1 MFFIITFAIMLIKRS
16 CFEKLVGAL
25 QTMPVVALLGPR
37 QVGKTTL
44 AHAIPGALSKPATYI
59 DLELDSDYNKL
70 SDPESY
76 LSRFSEELLIID
88 EVQRI
93 PDLFRILRG
102 LVDIRKRA
110 GERTGQFLLLG
121 SASRD
126 LLQQSSESLA
136 GRIRYLELTPFTV
149 GEVRQT
155 DPLGFN
161 LEKLWFRGG
170 FPDSYISLS
179 DAESWNWRSDFIA
192 TYVERDIP
200 LMGPNIPSTKLRR
213 FWTMLAHYHGQ
224 QVVFSELGRSLEVSH
239 TTARN
244 YLDTLTDFY
253 MARQLQPW
261 SGNTRKRLVKSP
273 KVYLRDSG
281 LLHRLLNISDFEAL
295 LGNPIVGA
303 SWEGFVIENIIQQID
318 DRWQFSY
325 YRSSGQ
331 AEIDLVLE
339 TPQQETWAIEIKRS
353 SAPRPGRGFH
363 EACAD
368 IGAHR
373 KFVVY
378 SGKERYPI
386 TKDTEVIGLIEFLAM
401 L

>member
-1 MFFIITFAIMLIKRS
+1 MIERSYSAKLID
-16 CFEKLVGAL
+16 AL
-25 QTMPVVALLGPR
+25 QAMPAVALLGPR

-44 AHAIPGALSKPATYI
+44 AMDIANSINKPATYL
-59 DLELDSDYNKL
+59 DLELDSDLNKL

-76 LSRFSEELLIID
+76 LSRFKGELLIID
-88 EVQRI
+88 EVQRK

-102 LVDIRKRA
+102 LVDQRRRA
-110 GERTGQFLLLG
+110 GERSGHFLLLG

-136 GRIRYLELTPFTV
+136 GRIRYLELSPFSID
-149 GEVRQT
+149 EVQAS

-161 LEKLWFRGG
+161 PEKLWFRGG
-170 FPDSYISLS
+170 FPDSYLAPSET
-179 DAESWNWRSDFIA
+179 ESWNWRSDFIA

-200 LMGPNIPSTKLRR
+200 LMGPQIPATKLRR

-253 MARQLQPW
+253 MARQLMPW
-261 SGNTRKRLVKSP
+261 SGNTKKRLVKSP

-281 LLHRLLNISDFEAL
+281 LLHRLLNISDFDAL
-295 LGNPIVGA
+295 MGNPAVGA
-303 SWEGFVIENIIQQID
+303 SWEGFVVENIIQQLD
-318 DRWQFSY
+318 DRWQYSY

-339 TPQQETWAIEIKRS
+339 TPNQEIWAIEVKRGA
-353 SAPRPGRGFH
+353 APQPARGFY
-363 EACAD
+363 EGCED
-368 IGAHR
+368 IQAQK

-378 SGKERYPI
+378 GGKDRYPI
-386 TKDTEVIGLIEFLAM
+386 ANAVEVIGLSEFLA
-401 L
+401 LLK